1 VRKRCYHDLQ
11 IAILAKRCPYVN
23 TYSHICM
30 NVKKLTIQDNAYP
43 NLLRD
48 IAGPPQEL
56 FYLGADPSEWID
68 RPRVAI
74 VGSRAVSAYG
84 KQVTALLARALAE
97 RGIVIVSGLAL
108 GVDGIAHQACLEAG
122 GTTVAILANG
132 LDRIYPATHTAL
144 GKRILGQGGTIM
156 SEYAA
161 GMPGFKYNFIARNR
175 IVAGLSQALLI
186 TEAAEKSGTL
196 HTAKFA
202 LEQGRDVLAV
212 PGNITSPGS
221 AGTNQLIKTGAIP
234 VTSVDDVLYALGV
247 DHTHAATVRK
257 RGDTAEEQAIISL
270 LYQGISDGHALLVQ
284 SGLPATGFSQALTML
299 EISGK
304 VRALGNNAWAVK

>member
-1 VRKRCYHDLQ
+1 MY
-11 IAILAKRCPYVN
+11 
-23 TYSHICM
+23 
-30 NVKKLTIQDNAYP
+30 VKKLTVQDNAYP
-43 NLLRD
+43 SLLRD

-56 FYLGADPSEWID
+56 FYKGADPGDWLT

-74 VGSRAVSAYG
+74 VGSRAISTYG
-84 KQVTALLARALAE
+84 KQVTAQLAKELAE
-97 RGIVIVSGLAL
+97 RGVVIISGLAL

-122 GTTVAILANG
+122 GTTVAVLANG
-132 LDRIYPATHTAL
+132 LDRIYPATHTSL

-175 IVAGLSQALLI
+175 IVAGLADALLI

-196 HTAKFA
+196 HTARFA

-221 AGTNQLIKTGAIP
+221 IGTNNLIKTGATP
-234 VTSVDDVLYALGV
+234 VTSVEDVLYVLGM
-247 DHTHAATVRK
+247 DTKMTHSRVR
-257 RGDTAEEQAIISL
+257 GSNADEQVILDLLETGMTDGAEL
-270 LYQGISDGHALLVQ
+270 LARS
-284 SGLPATGFSQALTML
+284 SLPAAAFGQTLTML

-304 VRALGNNAWAVK
+304 IRALGSNAWSLK